1 MVSSVSNAQT
11 GLTSGEGVA
20 FDLNHAG
27 VGSRLV
33 AALIDLALQVIA
45 LFILFAAT
53 GGLLQNA
60 DDAAV
65 AALVIVELVLVVAG
79 YPILMEWLAR
89 GHTIGKLCL
98 GLRVVRDDG
107 GPIGFRQALVR
118 GLAGLL
124 LEKPGLVA
132 PFGTTAG
139 VLTMIFSQRDKR
151 IGDMMAG
158 TFVLNERAGPR
169 RSLVP
174 REFGVPYQLQPWA
187 ASLDLSRL
195 DDQLALGVRQFVVRA
210 PDMTLAA
217 QQSLGEDLRARVE
230 QVTTPPPPPG
240 TPTPWVLITV
250 LAERRRRADLAAP
263 QYQQPYQ
270 YPPPSQYAP
279 PLQYQPP
286 HAPRPDALPPS
297 PFTLPS

>member
-1 MVSSVSNAQT
+1 MVNAQT
-11 GLTSGEGVA
+11 ELTSGEGVA

-33 AALIDLALQVIA
+33 AASIDLALQVIA
-45 LFILFAAT
+45 SFILLAAT

-65 AALVIVELVLVVAG
+65 GALVLVELVLVVAG
-79 YPILMEWLAR
+79 YPILMEWLAHGR
-89 GHTIGKLCL
+89 TIGKMCL

-118 GLAGLL
+118 GLAGLV
-124 LEKPGLVA
+124 LEKPGLLA
-132 PFGTTAG
+132 PFTTAAG
-139 VLTMIFSQRDKR
+139 VLTMIFSQRTKR
-151 IGDMMAG
+151 LGDMMAG

-169 RSLVP
+169 RSLLP
-174 REFGVPYQLQPWA
+174 RDFEVPYQLQPWA

-210 PDMTLAA
+210 TDMTPAA

-230 QVTTPPPPPG
+230 AVTTPPPPPG
-240 TPTPWVLITV
+240 APTPWVLITV

-263 QYQQPYQ
+263 HYQQPYQ
-270 YPPPSQYAP
+270 YAPPQQYARPQQHAPLSQHQPPPDAP
-279 PLQYQPP
+279 PRSPF
-286 HAPRPDALPPS
+286 APPS
-297 PFTLPS
+297 

>member
-1 MVSSVSNAQT
+1 
-11 GLTSGEGVA
+11 
-20 FDLNHAG
+20 
-27 VGSRLV
+27 
-33 AALIDLALQVIA
+33 
-45 LFILFAAT
+45 
-53 GGLLQNA
+53 
-60 DDAAV
+60 
-65 AALVIVELVLVVAG
+65 VLVVAG

-89 GHTIGKLCL
+89 GRTIGKLWL

-124 LEKPGLVA
+124 LEKPGLLGV
-132 PFGTTAG
+132 TAVVG

-151 IGDMMAG
+151 LGDMMAG

-169 RSLVP
+169 RTLVP

-187 ASLDLSRL
+187 ATLDLSRL

-210 PDMTLAA
+210 PEMTLAA

-230 QVTTPPPPPG
+230 AVTTPAPPPG
-240 TPTPWVLITV
+240 TPTPWVLISV

-263 QYQQPYQ
+263 RYQPQYAPPSQ
-270 YPPPSQYAP
+270 YPPPQHA
-279 PLQYQPP
+279 PP
-286 HAPRPDALPPS
+286 HAPPQYPPPQHAPPPYAPPQHAVRPSEPPPDAPPPS
-297 PFTLPS
+297 PFTPPS